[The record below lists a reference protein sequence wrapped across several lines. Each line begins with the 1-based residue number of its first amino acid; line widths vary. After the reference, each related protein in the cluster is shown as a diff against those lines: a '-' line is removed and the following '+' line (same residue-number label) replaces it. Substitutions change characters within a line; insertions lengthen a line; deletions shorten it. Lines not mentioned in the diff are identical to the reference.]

1 MDAFCEIVRRDILR
15 ISQHSGHGHIPTCF
29 SVVEMIWAVYS
40 TMRHEPANP
49 QWEDRDIFILSK
61 GHAALAHY
69 CVLAHSG
76 YFPIKDVNSF
86 GAFRSNFG
94 CHADRNS
101 VLGVEWSTGSL
112 GHGSGV
118 AAGIALAFKIKKS
131 MRKVFVLIGDGE
143 TNEGSVW
150 ESLMV
155 AANLKLDNLYVLFDN
170 NLSQSRCL
178 PITNPVE
185 KFRAFGCETF
195 EVDGHDVVE
204 IKGALASPPAGRPKV
219 IVANTCKGWGC
230 KTLVEEVFAWHRRS
244 PTKDEME
251 LLLGELQ

>member
-1 MDAFCEIVRRDILR
+1 MDAFCETVRRDILR

-29 SVVEMIWAVYS
+29 SVVEMLRSVYA
-40 TMRHEPANP
+40 TMRHDPANP
-49 QWEDRDIFILSK
+49 EWDERDIFILSK

-69 CVLAHSG
+69 CVLANSG
-76 YFPIKDVNSF
+76 YFPIEDVYSF
-86 GAFRSNFG
+86 GAFRSKFG

-118 AAGIALAFKIKKS
+118 AAGIALAFKISKS
-131 MRKVFVLIGDGE
+131 PRKVFVLIGDGE
-143 TNEGSVW
+143 SNEGSVW

-170 NLSQSRCL
+170 NRSQSRCL
-178 PITNPVE
+178 PVTNPTE
-185 KFRAFGCETF
+185 KFKAFDCETF
-195 EVDGHDVVE
+195 EVNGHDVAE
-204 IKGALASPPAGRPKV
+204 ISAALVSPPNGRPKI
-219 IVANTCKGWGC
+219 IVANTYKGFGC
-230 KTLVEEVFAWHRRS
+230 KTLVDEVFSWHRRS

-251 LLLGELQ
+251 MLLGELQ